1 MDVKKAM
8 SEASKVVIKDGAKE
22 IVTKVIPVVAAGV
35 ATIAVNL
42 IKK

>member
-1 MDVKKAM
+1 MSIKKGI
-8 SEASKVVIKDGAKE
+8 SEAGKVVIKDGAKE

>member
-1 MDVKKAM
+1 MVAKKAL
-8 SEASKVVIKDGAKE
+8 SEASKLIVKDGTKE
-22 IVTKVIPVVAAGV
+22 IVSKVIPVVAAGV